1 MSYTTW
7 TCQAG
12 LVNQVALITQSSTEL
27 ALTGYINW
35 VNNINL
41 HYCVYNWSPVISFF
55 FLLVQYWWNRWGLQ
69 FLSRFVTFSRLCF
82 PYLFLVMIW
91 RADLKFLCIFMRCSS
106 PIYTIFKRETE
117 IKLARRILNYNV
129 YECTLSSKFLECKI
143 LHLIPLHVK
152 LFFVW
157 SS

>member
-1 MSYTTW
+1 MRCPTPPELPSRSGEPSSIDNPDLNRTSINRLYKLSKIISIYIIVFTTEV
-7 TCQAG
+7 
-12 LVNQVALITQSSTEL
+12 LLFHF
-27 ALTGYINW
+27 Y
-35 VNNINL
+35 
-41 HYCVYNWSPVISFF
+41 

-129 YECTLSSKFLECKI
+129 YECTLS
-143 LHLIPLHVK
+143 
-152 LFFVW
+152 
-157 SS
+157 